1 MPAWRPGES
10 GNPAG
15 RRADARRTKVREAIA
30 KAAPGLIA
38 GLIEQAKAGDV
49 SAAKLLLDRWMPALK
64 PEARPPTAPV
74 PTDPAAIL
82 ASVGA
87 GQMTPGQGEQIMSLL
102 LVEAKIRE
110 AGEFLARLDNIER
123 ALAELQR

>member
-1 MPAWRPGES
+1 MPAWRPGQS

-15 RRADARRTKVREAIA
+15 RKADARRAKVREAIA

-64 PEARPPTAPV
+64 PESRPPAATV
-74 PTDPAAIL
+74 PTEPDAIL
-82 ASVGA
+82 TAVASGA
-87 GQMTPGQGEQIMSLL
+87 MTPDQGEQLMGLL
-102 LVEAKIRE
+102 LAQAKILE
-110 AGEFLARLDNIER
+110 AGEVMARLDSIEKTLQ
-123 ALAELQR
+123 ALQR